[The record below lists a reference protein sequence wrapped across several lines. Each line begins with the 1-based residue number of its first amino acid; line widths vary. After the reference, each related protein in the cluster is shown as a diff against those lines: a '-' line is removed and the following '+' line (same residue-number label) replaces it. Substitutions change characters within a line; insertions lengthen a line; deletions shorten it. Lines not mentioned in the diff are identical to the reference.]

1 VTATDAGSAPDSPAL
16 GARVD
21 MRLGT
26 LHLDVDLQV
35 AANELVVL
43 VGPNGSGKSSLL
55 RAIAGL
61 TPIDA
66 GTIRLEGAVLDDPG
80 AGIFVPPEKRPVS
93 LMFQDGLLFPHLDA
107 LDNVAFGPRAR
118 GLRKAA
124 ANARALELLRSLGLE
139 AEAHA
144 KPHEL
149 SGGQAQRVAL
159 ARALAVEPRALLLD
173 EPLAALDARTRV
185 DVRRTLRDQLATFA
199 GVRVLVTHDPLEAL
213 TLGDRIIVID
223 GGVIIQTGTA
233 DDIRRHPQS
242 PYVAALLGVNLL
254 AGQLMRDGHFE
265 LDGGGELQVA
275 SAETG
280 PAIGIVDPTAVSLF
294 TTAPSGSMRN
304 CWRTV
309 VTDVDQA
316 PDRVR
321 VHFDTPIPLVADV
334 TPAAA
339 LELALAPGVAVWC
352 AVKATAI
359 QIHAR

>member
-1 VTATDAGSAPDSPAL
+1 MNVLD
-16 GARVD
+16 ARVVLQ
-21 MRLGT
+21 LGT
-26 LHLDVDLQV
+26 LHLDVQLHVDT
-35 AANELVVL
+35 NELVVL

-66 GTIRLEGAVLDDPG
+66 GSIRLDGHVLDDPD
-80 AGIFVPPEKRPVS
+80 AGTFVPPDKRPVA
-93 LMFQDGLLFPHLDA
+93 LMFQDGLLFRHLDA
-107 LDNVAFGPRAR
+107 LDNVAFGPRAQ
-118 GLRKAA
+118 GMRKTA
-124 ANARALELLRSLGLE
+124 ANARALELLIQLGLE
-139 AEAHA
+139 AEVHA

-185 DVRRTLRDQLATFA
+185 EVRRTLRDQLATFD

-213 TLGDRIIVID
+213 TLGDRIVVVD
-223 GGVIIQTGTA
+223 NGAIIQAGTA
-233 DDIRRHPQS
+233 DAIRRHPQS

-254 AGQLMRDGHFE
+254 AGNLESDGRFR
-265 LDGGGELQVA
+265 LDAGGELQVA
-275 SAETG
+275 SSETG
-280 PAIGIVDPTAVSLF
+280 PAIAVMDPSAVTLF
-294 TTAPSGSMRN
+294 TNEPSGSVRN
-304 CWRTV
+304 CWRAV
-309 VTDVDQA
+309 VADIDQA

-321 VHFDTPIPLVADV
+321 VHFDAPIPLVADV

-359 QIHAR
+359 QVQAR

>member
-1 VTATDAGSAPDSPAL
+1 MTALD
-16 GARVD
+16 ARVEL
-21 MRLGT
+21 RLGT
-26 LHLDVDLQV
+26 LHLDVELHVD
-35 AANELVVL
+35 ADELVVL

-55 RAIAGL
+55 RAVAGL

-66 GTIRLEGAVLDDPG
+66 GTIRLDGQVLDDPA
-80 AGIFVPPEKRPVS
+80 AGILVPPDQRPVS
-93 LMFQDGLLFPHLDA
+93 LMFQDGLLFRHLDA
-107 LDNVAFGPRAR
+107 LDNVAFGPRAQ
-118 GLRKAA
+118 GMRKAA
-124 ANARALELLRSLGLE
+124 ANARALELLTSLGLE

-173 EPLAALDARTRV
+173 EPLAALDAHTRV
-185 DVRRTLRDQLATFA
+185 VVRRTLRDQLATFA

-213 TLGDRIIVID
+213 TLGDRIVVID
-223 GGVIIQTGTA
+223 GGAIIQVGTA

-254 AGQLMRDGHFE
+254 AGQLAGDGGFR
-265 LDGGGELQVA
+265 LDAGGELQVA
-275 SAETG
+275 STETG
-280 PAIGIVDPTAVSLF
+280 PAIAVIDPNAVTLF
-294 TTAPSGSMRN
+294 TNEPSGSVRN
-304 CWRTV
+304 CWRAV
-309 VTDVDQA
+309 VTDIDQA

-321 VHFDTPIPLVADV
+321 VHFDAPVPLVADV

-339 LELALAPGVAVWC
+339 LELALAPGVEVWC

-359 QIHAR
+359 QVHPR